1 MYNGWG
7 IFCEVEDYLS
17 WLYIHRRWRH
27 HNWHNNVYYVHASRV
42 NGAYFAR
49 LKIISLHY
57 TYIGD
62 SSLQFLRYRLC
73 FSSFEIV
80 GVRLRKH
87 GNRSGSCIHKMWM
100 RILLHIVKYRL
111 RNTHNFL
118 VSWQPTLRTH
128 SWLVN
133 LRGTTTY
140 SCLSVDMKSIQLLC

>member
-17 WLYIHRRWRH
+17 WLYIHGRWRH
-27 HNWHNNVYYVHASRV
+27 QTWHNNVYYVHASRV

-87 GNRSGSCIHKMWM
+87 GNRSGSCILNAFSMQSPLM
-100 RILLHIVKYRL
+100 LSNGGR
-111 RNTHNFL
+111 
-118 VSWQPTLRTH
+118 PTLEMDWCYH
-128 SWLVN
+128 DHLLSIYHHILGMIQPFN
-133 LRGTTTY
+133 LINEILIY
-140 SCLSVDMKSIQLLC
+140 VI